1 MGGTGKGL
9 LKGYVLP
16 SPFLRTASTISARIP
31 LPPPVV
37 LRAANH
43 NLNGCRWQP
52 YNNLM
57 CALGAHNSDVRLPL
71 AIVDRNRFATP
82 RERGYWAL
90 PRQCNKR

>member
-31 LPPPVV
+31 LPPPV
-37 LRAANH
+37 
-43 NLNGCRWQP
+43 
-52 YNNLM
+52 

>member
-31 LPPPVV
+31 LPPPV
-37 LRAANH
+37 
-43 NLNGCRWQP
+43 
-52 YNNLM
+52 
-57 CALGAHNSDVRLPL
+57 CALGAPS
-71 AIVDRNRFATP
+71 P

-90 PRQCNKR
+90 PRQRSQTII